1 MTFDE
6 IDQALDR
13 LDHRYPR
20 RNIPYSV
27 EESQAILEAIGPLR
41 EEAHRL
47 YATTAVAITSGNL
60 FIRNRDEF
68 ERLLKD
74 LTRFRL
80 DADYSIA
87 SRSRKV
93 KT

>member
-20 RNIPYSV
+20 RNIPYSA
-27 EESQAILEAIGPLR
+27 EESHAILTAITPLQ
-41 EEAHRL
+41 EETHRL
-47 YATTAVAITSGNL
+47 YAVTAIAITTL
-60 FIRNRDEF
+60 DQFIRNRDEF

-87 SRSRKV
+87 KRNLETAS
-93 KT
+93 